1 MQCIVSFLFIGITTE
16 ESMSEIHLPE
26 NKKKV
31 YIAKIKSIHFY
42 RDMAIVLSLIGIKE
56 TIVTYQAAEPK
67 EERLN

>member
-1 MQCIVSFLFIGITTE
+1 
-16 ESMSEIHLPE
+16 MSEIHLPE